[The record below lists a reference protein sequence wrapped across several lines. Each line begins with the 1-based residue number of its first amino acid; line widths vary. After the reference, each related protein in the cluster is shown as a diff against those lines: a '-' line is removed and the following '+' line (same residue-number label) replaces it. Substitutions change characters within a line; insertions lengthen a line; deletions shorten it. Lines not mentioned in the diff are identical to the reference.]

1 MEEQGQNRKLA
12 HLQNALKPLTHRF
25 GNSCSAKSGERH
37 DAPCFGRF
45 IFLISLHCGSVFGMS
60 EQARKAY
67 FRVAVK
73 HPGKTR
79 WFYVV
84 MDLKNLEGETL
95 RYPKMRAA
103 KAIKL
108 LFKCHKANSEKAVK
122 PRCPK

>member
-1 MEEQGQNRKLA
+1 MA
-12 HLQNALKPLTHRF
+12 
-25 GNSCSAKSGERH
+25 ERH

-79 WFYVV
+79 LFYVV
-84 MDLKNLEGETL
+84 MDLNNLEGETL

-108 LFKCHKANSEKAVK
+108 LFKVDVPQSEFREGSEAEMSKMKLKALASCRYDMALYEIG
-122 PRCPK
+122 